1 MFNPIQSSPVQS
13 SKQNLR
19 SKPLIKLFILCF
31 YLFLLSCA
39 KDQQSQTPS
48 ALTPLAGESC
58 LIGEINSSGCIPQG
72 TIPFNVTNVPGFPGC
87 SFPVSV
93 DVCSETDPLTG
104 NIYLTVGSYTIG
116 NHNCQPLIDSL
127 QAVFLT
133 LTEID
138 DNAFISRFDNLM
150 FTRLEDYL
158 FAQFGGNIQC
168 GQERNLTIS
177 FIKQACT
184 AICFYEYQVVV
195 DPKGDGNG
203 GGINSGNA
211 GTRGPKP
218 TNFVR
223 TTCSTEGCCRRQTK
237 ICFDPSTNMLKKQ
250 TLTLPYP
257 GNITPQN
264 ACSGAS
270 MIPPVIPNNTRLVR
284 CNACD
289 FACKE

>member
-1 MFNPIQSSPVQS
+1 MLSLSM
-13 SKQNLR
+13 
-19 SKPLIKLFILCF
+19 
-31 YLFLLSCA
+31 FLLSCA
-39 KDQQSQTPS
+39 KEQTNQNAS

-58 LIGEINSSGCIPQG
+58 LIGEIGSNGCNPLG
-72 TIPFNVTNVPGFPGC
+72 TIPFNVINLPGFPGC

-93 DVCSETDPLTG
+93 DVCIKTDLSSG
-104 NIYLTVGSYTIG
+104 IIYLTVGNYTIG
-116 NHNCQPLIDSL
+116 NHTCQPLIDSL

-133 LTEID
+133 PTEID
-138 DNAFISRFDNLM
+138 DNAFIARFDNLM

-184 AICFYEYQVVV
+184 AICFYEYQLVVG
-195 DPKGDGNG
+195 PKGDGNG
-203 GGINSGNA
+203 GGINSGNS

-237 ICFDPSTNMLKKQ
+237 ICFDPSTNMLRKE
-250 TLTLPYP
+250 TFTSPFP
-257 GNITPQN
+257 GNVTPQN
-264 ACSGAS
+264 ACSGGS